1 MPYTI
6 NFSDT
11 INKQAITVE
20 DGSVPNQETSLQF
33 PGKNSNNYGQVI
45 GENFLH
51 LLENFA
57 KNSAPQRPI
66 EGQLWYDITPGINQ
80 LKVYDGTNWV
90 SSGGLKKGGNQ
101 PGSAES
107 TAGDLWVDTGN
118 QQLYLFTGSGW
129 ILVGPEFS
137 TGLSSGTKPES
148 IAGTDDVT
156 HSIVKIQVAGKVIA
170 IIASESFTPKSNIAG
185 FSTLQPGVNL
195 SLTDVEGDG
204 IPKMYGTAEKADAL
218 VVGNQT
224 IAANNF
230 LRSDTTSSSDFGLKI
245 KNNAGVEVGLSGT
258 LKLSVEGQAGV
269 LSHQTAG
276 SNIDFKVN
284 DSGVSRTVMRIDA
297 TQKVG
302 INSCTNT
309 SSICYGDNEAINIL
323 PRAVALTA
331 G

>member
-107 TAGDLWVDTGN
+107 TTGDLW
-118 QQLYLFTGSGW
+118 
-129 ILVGPEFS
+129 
-137 TGLSSGTKPES
+137 
-148 IAGTDDVT
+148 
-156 HSIVKIQVAGKVIA
+156 
-170 IIASESFTPKSNIAG
+170 
-185 FSTLQPGVNL
+185 
-195 SLTDVEGDG
+195 
-204 IPKMYGTAEKADAL
+204 
-218 VVGNQT
+218 
-224 IAANNF
+224 
-230 LRSDTTSSSDFGLKI
+230 
-245 KNNAGVEVGLSGT
+245 
-258 LKLSVEGQAGV
+258 
-269 LSHQTAG
+269 
-276 SNIDFKVN
+276 
-284 DSGVSRTVMRIDA
+284 
-297 TQKVG
+297 
-302 INSCTNT
+302 
-309 SSICYGDNEAINIL
+309 
-323 PRAVALTA
+323 
-331 G
+331 